1 MIGKSYWW
9 CDMNLKDFEYVKAVA
24 QYKHF
29 RKAADACYVSQ
40 PTLSGQVKKLEQEL
54 GVVIFDRSTK
64 QVTLTVQGEQLLKQ
78 ITLILDQTQV
88 LKEIAA
94 SSHDPLKGKINVG
107 IIPTIAPYLLPTLLT
122 SMKQAFSETQF
133 SFIELQTAQTLVA
146 LDNGEIDI
154 AIVADV
160 ADLAPYHVS
169 PLYKEDFLVAVSEQH
184 ALAQHTEVALA
195 QLHEC
200 DLLMLNE
207 GHCFKEQAEQ
217 FCFSA
222 GVEVSN
228 QYKGNSIETL
238 LALVAMDDGV
248 TFVPK
253 LACTPRE
260 GVKYLAITP
269 NQQRQVVIAT
279 RKHYPHIAGVEQLAN
294 WLNAHE
300 GLQAHLLASS

>member
-1 MIGKSYWW
+1 
-9 CDMNLKDFEYVKAVA
+9 MNLKDLEYAKAVA
-24 QYKHF
+24 QFKHF

-54 GVVIFDRSTK
+54 GVTIFDRSTK
-64 QVTLTVQGEQLLKQ
+64 QVTVTVQGQRLLEQ
-78 ITLILDQTQV
+78 INVILEQTQV

-122 SMKQAFSETQF
+122 SMKQAFNDTHF
-133 SFIELQTAQTLVA
+133 SFIEMQTAQTLIA

-160 ADLAPYHVS
+160 PDLANYHVS
-169 PLYKEDFLVAVSEQH
+169 ALYKEDFLVAVSEQH
-184 ALAQHTEVALA
+184 ALANKEKVALT
-195 QLHEC
+195 QLSDC

-238 LALVAMDDGV
+238 LALVAMNDGI

-253 LACTPRE
+253 LACTTRE
-260 GVKYLAITP
+260 GINYLAITP

-279 RKHYPHIAGVEQLAN
+279 RKHYPHIAGVEQLAA
-294 WLNAHE
+294 WLNAHK
-300 GLQAHLLASS
+300 GLQQHLLATS